1 MKFNL
6 KSIGGFDVT
15 TTRWVGE
22 FAVNGKPNTRRRET
36 KKHRVMV
43 SVDAAA
49 LAQLVA
55 EKVAYNK
62 SGRTRL
68 ACGAI
73 EVTLLATTL
82 LETMPGELNERK
94 PPKRADGTS

>member
-1 MKFNL
+1 MKFNH
-6 KSIGGFDVT
+6 KSIGGYDVT
-15 TTRWVGE
+15 TTRWVGD
-22 FAVNGKPNTRRRET
+22 FVVNGKPNTRRLE
-36 KKHRVMV
+36 KKTHRVMV
-43 SVDAAA
+43 SIDAQA

-68 ACGAI
+68 AHGAV
-73 EVTLLATTL
+73 EVTLLATL
-82 LETMPGELNERK
+82 PGELDVRK